1 MTVNEITDLTVSL
14 LTRYYDNDIQPFLDH
29 CHEDILWLGPAMKQV
44 IRTKSALVEAFNQ
57 EEQQLYFKVYDL
69 TATPLHICSNCTE
82 VLLTFVVDTF
92 WPEGSSNRVY
102 QRIDF
107 TWEVKKDLARIRVC
121 HISNP
126 IDYDDRDSIYPVH
139 YLENH
144 AHMTLYMDSSEKL
157 SFPGKNRTTLYTS
170 PEQILYMES
179 MGNHTRIHLISQTFE
194 CTKRLSEISKKIN
207 HGFLRCHASYLVNP
221 LYVESIERFALTMTD
236 GRKIPVPEKKYTAV
250 KADLLKNGCRA

>member
-44 IRTKSALVEAFNQ
+44 IRTKSALVEAFSQ

-92 WPEGSSNRVY
+92 WPDGSSNRVY

-107 TWEVKKDLARIRVC
+107 TWEIKKDLARIRVC

-144 AHMTLYMDSSEKL
+144 SHMTLYVDSSEKL
-157 SFPGKNRTTLYTS
+157 SFSGKNRTTLYTS

-179 MGNHTRIHLISQTFE
+179 MGNHTLIHLLSQTFE
-194 CTKRLSEISKKIN
+194 CTKRLSEISKKIKK
-207 HGFLRCHASYLVNP
+207 GFLRCHASYLVNP
-221 LYVESIERFALTMTD
+221 LYVKSIERFALTMTD

-250 KADLLKNGCRA
+250 KAELLKTC

>member
-14 LTRYYDNDIQPFLDH
+14 LTRYYDNDIQPFLDY

-44 IRTKSALVEAFNQ
+44 IRTKSTLVEAFSQ

-92 WPEGSSNRVY
+92 WPDGSSNRVY

-107 TWEVKKDLARIRVC
+107 TWEIKKELARIRVC

-144 AHMTLYMDSSEKL
+144 SHMTLYVDSSEKL
-157 SFPGKNRTTLYTS
+157 SFSGKNRTTLYTS

-179 MGNHTRIHLISQTFE
+179 MGNHTLIHLLSQTFE
-194 CTKRLSEISKKIN
+194 CTKRLSEISKKIKK
-207 HGFLRCHASYLVNP
+207 GFLRCHASYLVNP
-221 LYVESIERFALTMTD
+221 LYVKSIERFALTMTD

-250 KADLLKNGCRA
+250 KAELLKTC